1 MKPISVLVVDDE
13 AEFIDSLGKLLR
25 RRGFEVEVAADGAKA
40 VELALGKPFDVALL
54 DVKMP
59 GLDGFQTL
67 SEIKRVSPRTKV
79 VLLTGHLS
87 EADEQDGLESGAF
100 AYLLKP
106 HPISELVA
114 VIESAANGGAPR

>member
-1 MKPISVLVVDDE
+1 MNPISVLVVDDE
-13 AEFIDSLGKLLR
+13 AEFIDTLGKLLR
-25 RRGFEVEVAADGAKA
+25 RRGFEVAVAADGAQA
-40 VELALGKPFDVALL
+40 VGRVSAQPFDVALL

-59 GLDGFQTL
+59 GMDGFQTL
-67 SEIKRVSPRTKV
+67 AEIKRVSPDTQV

-106 HPISELVA
+106 HPVSDLVS
-114 VIESAANGGAPR
+114 VIESAARRRAAG

>member
-1 MKPISVLVVDDE
+1 MKAISVLVVDDE

-25 RRGFEVEVAADGAKA
+25 RRGFQVEVAADGAEA
-40 VELALGKPFDVALL
+40 VGLALRKPFDVALL

-67 SEIKRVSPRTKV
+67 SEIKRVSPHTQV

-114 VIESAANGGAPR
+114 VIESAASGGASG

>member
-13 AEFIDSLGKLLR
+13 AEFIDSLAKLLR
-25 RRGFEVEVAADGAKA
+25 RRGFEVEVAADGGGA
-40 VELALGKPFDVALL
+40 VRLVRGKPFDVAIL

-67 SEIKRVSPRTKV
+67 SEIKRISPRTQV

-114 VIESAANGGAPR
+114 VIESAASGCSPG

>member
-1 MKPISVLVVDDE
+1 MNPISVLIVDDE
-13 AEFIDSLGKLLR
+13 AEFIDSLAKLLR
-25 RRGFEVEVAADGAKA
+25 RRGYDVEVATDGAHAVGQAQAKA
-40 VELALGKPFDVALL
+40 FDVALL

-59 GLDGFQTL
+59 GMDGFQAL
-67 SEIKRVSPRTKV
+67 AEIKRISPRTQI

-106 HPISELVA
+106 HPISDLVA
-114 VIESAANGGAPR
+114 VIESAAGAPG

>member
-1 MKPISVLVVDDE
+1 MSPISVLVVDDE
-13 AEFIDSLGKLLR
+13 TEFIDSLAKLLR
-25 RRGFEVEVAADGAKA
+25 RRGFEVEVAPDGAQA
-40 VELALGKPFDVALL
+40 VERARARAFDVALL

-59 GLDGFQTL
+59 GMDGFQTL
-67 SEIKRVSPRTKV
+67 AELKRISPSTKV

-106 HPISELVA
+106 HPIADLVA
-114 VIESAANGGAPR
+114 VIESAAGGGAAG

>member
-1 MKPISVLVVDDE
+1 MNPISVLVVDDE
-13 AEFIDSLGKLLR
+13 AEFIDSLGKILR
-25 RRGFEVEVAADGAKA
+25 RRGFEVEVAADGAQA
-40 VELALGKPFDVALL
+40 VDCALTKPFDVALL

-59 GLDGFQTL
+59 GMDGFQTL
-67 SEIKRVSPRTKV
+67 AEIKRVSPRTQV

-106 HPISELVA
+106 HPISDLVA
-114 VIESAANGGAPR
+114 VIESAATGGAAG